1 MAVPELSASALMS
14 RRILLGALLGLLLT
28 GCLVILKPFLAPII
42 WAAILAYVTWPVYR
56 RARTPLGRLNGTAAF
71 LMTLLVSCAVV
82 LPFIWLLVLL
92 QDEFVRAYRLFTD
105 FLSQGPHTLPPALR
119 NIPWLG
125 ARLQEG
131 LDRYATDPTA
141 LGREFVGWLQGWA
154 SHLPDVL
161 GSIGRNLGK
170 LSLAVLT
177 LFFFY
182 RDGDSLIHQT
192 RHLLRRI
199 ADEQLDPYLKAAG
212 VMTRAVLYGFLITAL
227 AQGLIAGIG
236 YQVVG
241 TQAPVLLG
249 ALTGLL
255 SVVPLLG
262 TAFVWGPIGI
272 GLLVAGHVWKGIIL
286 LAWGTLLVHPTDN
299 VLRPLLISNAARV
312 PFLLVMFGALG
323 GLAAFGLVGV
333 FIGPVLLGVAVAI
346 WHEWADDPAGT
357 LTTRTPRGTTSTST
371 APSATSHR
379 DQL

>member
-1 MAVPELSASALMS
+1 MSVPELSASALMS
-14 RRILLGALLGLLLT
+14 RRILLAGLLGLLLT
-28 GCLVILKPFLAPII
+28 RVSGCTEAVPGPYHLGGHSGVCYLAGLSPG
-42 WAAILAYVTWPVYR
+42 PD
-56 RARTPLGRLNGTAAF
+56 PLGRHDGTAAF

-82 LPFIWLLVLL
+82 VPLIWLLVLL
-92 QDEFVRAYRLFTD
+92 QDEFIRAYRLSAD
-105 FLSQGPHTLPPALR
+105 FLIQGPHILPAALR
-119 NIPWLG
+119 NVPWLG

-131 LDRYATDPTA
+131 LDRYATDPNA
-141 LGREFVGWLQGWA
+141 LGREFVGWLQGWT

-170 LSLAVLT
+170 VSLAVLT
-177 LFFFY
+177 LLFFY
-182 RDGDSLIHQT
+182 RDGDSLIHQA

-199 ADEQLDPYLKAAG
+199 ADERLDPYLKAAG

-236 YQVVG
+236 YRVVG
-241 TQAPVLLG
+241 LQAPILLG

-255 SVVPLLG
+255 SVVPVLG

-272 GLLVAGHVWKGIIL
+272 GLLIAGHLWKGVIL
-286 LAWGTLLVHPTDN
+286 LAWGLLLVHPTDN

-312 PFLLVMFGALG
+312 PFLLVMLGALG

-346 WHEWADDPAGT
+346 WHEWTDDPVA
-357 LTTRTPRGTTSTST
+357 TTRLPRETTNTSTVSAI
-371 APSATSHR
+371 APR